1 MWKQEW
7 WAYAVSGAVLITY
20 IHLFNAIATMYLDSG
35 RQLQLVD
42 LYRRVVPPM
51 EFTLKM

>member
-1 MWKQEW
+1 
-7 WAYAVSGAVLITY
+7 VPGVVLITY

-35 RQLQLVD
+35 RQLELSD

-51 EFTLKM
+51 EFSVKI

>member
-1 MWKQEW
+1 MIMEW
-7 WAYAVSGAVLITY
+7 WVLVPGVVLITY

-35 RQLQLVD
+35 RQLQLSD

-51 EFTLKM
+51 EFSVKI

>member
-1 MWKQEW
+1 MWEQGW
-7 WAYAVSGAVLITY
+7 WVFVPGVVLITY
-20 IHLFNAIATMYLDSG
+20 IHLFNAVATLYFDSG

-51 EFTLKM
+51 EFSVKI

>member
-1 MWKQEW
+1 MEW
-7 WAYAVSGAVLITY
+7 WVFVIPGVVLITY

-51 EFTLKM
+51 ELTLKI

>member
-1 MWKQEW
+1 MEW
-7 WAYAVSGAVLITY
+7 WVFVPGVILMTY
-20 IHLFNAIATMYLDSG
+20 IHLFNAIAGIYFDSG

-51 EFTLKM
+51 ELTLKI